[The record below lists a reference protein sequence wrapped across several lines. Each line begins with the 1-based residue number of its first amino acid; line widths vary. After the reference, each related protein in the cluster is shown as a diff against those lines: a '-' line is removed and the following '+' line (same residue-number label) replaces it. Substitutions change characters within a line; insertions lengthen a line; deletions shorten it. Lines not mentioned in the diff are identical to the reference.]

1 MENQDFNKP
10 MNIETSIEN
19 LELFCKISYEKNI
32 KIFLIFGTLLGL
44 YRDGNLIK
52 GDNDIDLGIFQDQ
65 RQDLI
70 NLKENLKNMGFEII
84 RETKSII
91 TIMRKDNQ
99 IDISVLH
106 KINFPFIGWISG
118 SFFFPKKSLVGFD
131 EINYRNQKY
140 LCPKNTEVILKHFYG
155 EDWSKPSNKTAKTS
169 VILFLFQKFMP
180 KNLIRFFVNKFF
192 GSN

>member
-1 MENQDFNKP
+1 MKNLNFDKP
-10 MNIETSIEN
+10 MNIETSSEN
-19 LELFCKISYEKNI
+19 LELFCKISYKKNI
-32 KIFLIFGTLLGL
+32 QIFLIFGTLLGL

-70 NLKENLKNMGFEII
+70 NLKENLRNMGFEII
-84 RETKSII
+84 RDTKSII
-91 TIMRKDNQ
+91 TIVRKDNQ

-106 KINFPFIGWISG
+106 KINFPLAGWISG
-118 SFFFPKKSLVGFD
+118 CFFFPKKSLIGFD

-155 EDWSKPSNKTAKTS
+155 EDWSKPSSKTAKTS